1 MNAENTQSAASVSG
15 QLAVYNFE
23 TFPVRVTDREGN
35 PWFVAHDVCKAIR
48 INNSRM
54 AVARLDDDERA
65 DVSLTDVSSM
75 QKRKY
80 NIVSESGLYAL
91 ILRSDK
97 PEARKFRKWVT
108 GEVLPAIRRQ
118 GFYEACEATVPSA
131 PEKKPLIQTVVDML
145 RSLNER
151 ITAREDIPPHI
162 LKYAW
167 NLANVSRDAGIRNQ
181 AFNLMRERTDRTEME
196 LAAMFIEEI
205 SGAIDGAKPLPGM
218 PEFDSD
224 GDRVFLRTRV
234 VDHIFAGKLQE
245 AGRNPI
251 GTLRRLVNGG
261 FIDRISPKVTKHP
274 HHATP
279 LMKRA
284 NGLLWNPDMPAPVRV
299 LDVRDGKIVEIERD

>member
-1 MNAENTQSAASVSG
+1 MNE
-15 QLAVYNFE
+15 LAVYNFE

-54 AVARLDDDERA
+54 AVDRLDDDEKTTIRLM
-65 DVSLTDVSSM
+65 DIGMTVSQTDG
-75 QKRKY
+75 QKKRGGARLL

-151 ITAREDIPPHI
+151 ITAREDVPPHI

-205 SGAIDGAKPLPGM
+205 SGAIDGGKPLPGM

-224 GDRVFLRTRV
+224 SDRVFLRTRV
-234 VDHIFAGKLQE
+234 IDHLFDGKIRE

-284 NGLLWNPDMPAPVRV
+284 NGSLWNPDMPAPVRV